1 MSTSDLPLV
10 AGFRADADIARHRD
24 GMLTQGQYVAQVQRL
39 ASQLPASHYAINLCD
54 NRYRFMLAFAA
65 VCVRGQTN
73 LLPSNAT
80 PDAIAELQAR
90 YPDSYVLR
98 DAQIDDSELA
108 PALEVPSIAADHPA
122 ALLFTSGSTGVPQ
135 PHLKTWAA
143 TTVIARHLAQRLLG
157 GARAQIVA
165 TVPPQHMYGL
175 ETTVLMALAADCVV
189 DSDRPF
195 FPQDV
200 AAALARMPAPRV
212 LVTAPVH
219 LRALLESDTRLPP
232 LSFILSATAP
242 LTLALAQACEA
253 AWQVPLFEI
262 YGCTEA
268 GSTATRRTTEG
279 ERWRLLADMRLSVA
293 DGQAI
298 VHAAHL
304 PGPTPLQD
312 RLELHDDEHF
322 TLLGRN
328 SDLLKVAGKRASLA
342 DLTQRLLA
350 IPGVDDAVIFNAAD
364 GEAARLAALVVAPNL
379 SEAAIL
385 AALATQIDAAF
396 LPRPLRKVAQLPR
409 NALGKLPRAVLLEW
423 LARAT

>member
-1 MSTSDLPLV
+1 MV
-10 AGFRADADIARHRD
+10 WHRD
-24 GMLTQGQYVAQVQRL
+24 TMLTQGQYVAQVQRL
-39 ASQLPASHYAINLCD
+39 AAELPSARFAINLCD
-54 NRYRFMLAFAA
+54 NRYHFMLAYAA

-73 LLPSNAT
+73 LLPSNAA
-80 PDAIAELQAR
+80 PDAIAQLQTR

-98 DAQIDDSELA
+98 DAQIDDRELA
-108 PALEVPSIAADHPA
+108 PALEVPLIADDHPA
-122 ALLFTSGSTGVPQ
+122 AMLFTSGSTGVPQ
-135 PHLKTWAA
+135 AHLKTWAS

-157 GARAQIVA
+157 GARAQVVA

-189 DSDRPF
+189 HGGRPF
-195 FPQDV
+195 FPLDV
-200 AAALARMPAPRV
+200 AEALAQMPAPRV

-219 LRALLESDTRLPP
+219 LRALLESKTELPP
-232 LSFILSATAP
+232 LTFILSATAP
-242 LTLALAQACEA
+242 LTRELAQACEA
-253 AWQVPLFEI
+253 AWQVPVFEI

-279 ERWRLLADMRLSVA
+279 ERWRLLADMHLSVA
-293 DGQAI
+293 DGLAT

-312 RLELHDDEHF
+312 QLELHDDEHF
-322 TLLGRN
+322 SLLGRN

-350 IPGVDDAVIFNAAD
+350 IPGVDDAVIFNAAE
-364 GEAARLAALVVAPNL
+364 GESARLAALVVAPKL

-385 AALATQIDAAF
+385 DALVKQIDAAF

-409 NALGKLPRAVLLEW
+409 NALGKLPRSLLLEL
-423 LARAT
+423 LAQPA